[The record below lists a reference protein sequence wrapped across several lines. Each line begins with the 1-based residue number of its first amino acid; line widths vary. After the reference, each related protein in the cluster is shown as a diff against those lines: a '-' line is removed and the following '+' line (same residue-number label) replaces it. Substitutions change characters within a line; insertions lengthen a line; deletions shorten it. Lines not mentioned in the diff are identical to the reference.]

1 MAAPLSA
8 LHTAAGAKLVA
19 QIIDTAL
26 AMFDNTS
33 FRPPA
38 PVTTVEDLLRY
49 PTEKLVALERA
60 LPLQAAI
67 RPVLVQALK
76 RRGIM

>member
-1 MAAPLSA
+1 
-8 LHTAAGAKLVA
+8 
-19 QIIDTAL
+19 
-26 AMFDNTS
+26 MFDNTS

-49 PTEKLVALERA
+49 PTEKLIALEAA

-67 RPVLVQALK
+67 RPVLMQALK
-76 RRGIM
+76 KRGIF

>member
-1 MAAPLSA
+1 
-8 LHTAAGAKLVA
+8 
-19 QIIDTAL
+19 
-26 AMFDNTS
+26 MFDNTS

-49 PTEKLVALERA
+49 STEKLVALEQA

-67 RPVLVQALK
+67 RPVLMQALK
-76 RRGIM
+76 KRGIM